1 MLPQSN
7 RKPEFRPEFRPEL
20 RVTSGGA
27 VAAAVPF
34 GDDQVLP
41 RLADLRTG
49 STRVLFPPSM
59 FAGLVRLSET
69 VLLAVIGYLVAALY
83 VADADFRGN
92 SQYIA
97 APILTSLAASAMMHG
112 AGHYKMQ
119 ALIHATRNL
128 AQVLLT
134 WTLAVAILVACVFFL
149 KIGPEFS
156 RVWVAVWYIVGCVA
170 IVVSRIVLAVGAKRA
185 VADGRLARRA
195 VIYGGGS
202 VSELL
207 LRELDSDPE
216 SDIRICGVFDDR
228 ADGRV
233 TRTVG
238 GFPRLG
244 TSDDLIQFSRDRQ
257 VDLLIMALPLA
268 ADARLKQLVRRLN
281 VLPLDIRLAG
291 HSSELKLRPRA
302 YSYIG
307 SVPFLDLH
315 DRPIAGWSN
324 ATKSLFDRSI
334 AAVALLAAA
343 PIMLAIACAVRLDS
357 KGPIFFKQKRYG
369 FNNELIEVLK
379 FRSMYVAV
387 QDSNAERLVTMHDA
401 RVTRVGRFLRK
412 SSLDELPQLF
422 NVLMGSLSL
431 VGPRPHAMQAKAADT
446 LYPDVVDGYF
456 GRHKVKPGITGWAQI
471 NGWRGE
477 TDTPEKIQKR
487 VEHDMYYIENWSL
500 MFDIVIL
507 ARTPFALLDT
517 RNAY

>member
-1 MLPQSN
+1 
-7 RKPEFRPEFRPEL
+7 
-20 RVTSGGA
+20 
-27 VAAAVPF
+27 
-34 GDDQVLP
+34 
-41 RLADLRTG
+41 
-49 STRVLFPPSM
+49 
-59 FAGLVRLSET
+59 
-69 VLLAVIGYLVAALY
+69 
-83 VADADFRGN
+83 
-92 SQYIA
+92 
-97 APILTSLAASAMMHG
+97 
-112 AGHYKMQ
+112 
-119 ALIHATRNL
+119 
-128 AQVLLT
+128 
-134 WTLAVAILVACVFFL
+134 
-149 KIGPEFS
+149 
-156 RVWVAVWYIVGCVA
+156 
-170 IVVSRIVLAVGAKRA
+170 
-185 VADGRLARRA
+185 
-195 VIYGGGS
+195 
-202 VSELL
+202 LL